1 MMVAEREGSWVRVRS
16 MGGKLPLPPRA
27 ELLLVMVLESTL
39 TCPACGT
46 AHHETMPTD
55 ACVHF
60 YECPACHA
68 LLAPKAG
75 DCCVFC
81 SYGTAKCPPRCC
93 ADEVPR

>member
-1 MMVAEREGSWVRVRS
+1 M
-16 MGGKLPLPPRA
+16 LT
-27 ELLLVMVLESTL
+27 STI

-46 AHHETMPTD
+46 RSDEAMPVD

-68 LLAPKAG
+68 TLTPKPG

-81 SYGTAKCPPRCC
+81 SYGTAKCPPRSAR
-93 ADEVPR
+93 ADAPS